1 MYDKEITPQD
11 IEKILKL
18 YAKSTELAGADQ
30 LDGRLQEFTVELTKT
45 LSDTGFLMVF
55 NWHEWLNRNE
65 VFQDLNKD
73 IHEEIKSADL
83 ETLRK
88 LMTSY
93 VRGDRFNEGLLERII
108 VDGKLHCILQRLREI
123 KEQLE
128 EGK

>member
-1 MYDKEITPQD
+1 LYDKEITPQD

-18 YAKSTELAGADQ
+18 YANSKELVGADQ
-30 LDGRLQEFTVELTKT
+30 LDGRLQEFTHELLQT
-45 LSDTGFLMVF
+45 LFETGFLMVF

-65 VFQDLNKD
+65 VFKDLNKD
-73 IHEEIKSADL
+73 IHEEIKSEDL

-93 VRGDRFNEGLLERII
+93 VRGDRFNEGLLERIV

-123 KEQLE
+123 RDQLE
-128 EGK
+128 ANM

>member
-1 MYDKEITPQD
+1 MCDKEITPKD

-18 YAKSTELAGADQ
+18 YAKSKEFVGADP
-30 LDGRLQEFTVELTKT
+30 LDGRLQEFTHELFQT
-45 LSDTGFLMVF
+45 LFETGFLMVF
-55 NWHEWLNRNE
+55 NWHEWLDRNE
-65 VFQDLNKD
+65 GFKDLNKD
-73 IHEEIKSADL
+73 IQEEIKYADL

-93 VRGDRFNEGLLERII
+93 VRGDRFNEGLLERI
-108 VDGKLHCILQRLREI
+108 VADGKLQCILQRLREI

>member
-18 YAKSTELAGADQ
+18 YAKSKEFVGSDP
-30 LDGRLQEFTVELTKT
+30 LDGRLQEFTHELFQT
-45 LSDTGFLMVF
+45 LFETGFLMVF

>member
-1 MYDKEITPQD
+1 MCDKEITPKD

-18 YAKSTELAGADQ
+18 YAKSKELVGADQ
-30 LDGRLQEFTVELTKT
+30 LDGRLQEFTYELLQT
-45 LSDTGFLMVF
+45 LFETGFLMVF

-65 VFQDLNKD
+65 VFKDLNKD

-93 VRGDRFNEGLLERII
+93 VRGDRFNEGLLERIV
-108 VDGKLHCILQRLREI
+108 VDGKLHCIISRLQEI
-123 KEQLE
+123 RDQLE
-128 EGK
+128 ADM

>member
-1 MYDKEITPQD
+1 LYDKEITPQD

-18 YAKSTELAGADQ
+18 YTKSTELAGADQ

-55 NWHEWLNRNE
+55 NWHEWLDRNE
-65 VFQDLNKD
+65 GFKDLNKD
-73 IHEEIKSADL
+73 IQEEIKYADL

-93 VRGDRFNEGLLERII
+93 VRGDRFNEGLLERM
-108 VDGKLHCILQRLREI
+108 VTDGKLHCILQRLREI

-128 EGK
+128 ESK

>member
-18 YAKSTELAGADQ
+18 YAKSKEFVGADP
-30 LDGRLQEFTVELTKT
+30 LDGRLQEFTHELLQT
-45 LSDTGFLMVF
+45 LFETGFLMVF

-65 VFQDLNKD
+65 VFQDLNRD

-93 VRGDRFNEGLLERII
+93 VRGDRFSEGLLERI
-108 VDGKLHCILQRLREI
+108 VADGKLHCILSRLQEI
-123 KEQLE
+123 RNQL
-128 EGK
+128 

>member
-18 YAKSTELAGADQ
+18 YAKSKELVGADP
-30 LDGRLQEFTVELTKT
+30 LDGRLQEFTVELMKT
-45 LSDTGFLMVF
+45 LADIGFLMVF

-65 VFQDLNKD
+65 GFKDLNKD
-73 IHEEIKSADL
+73 IQEEIKYADL

-93 VRGDRFNEGLLERII
+93 VRGDRFNEGLLERI
-108 VDGKLHCILQRLREI
+108 VADGKLQCILQRLREI

>member
-1 MYDKEITPQD
+1 MYDKEITPKD

-18 YAKSTELAGADQ
+18 YAKSKELVGADQ
-30 LDGRLQEFTVELTKT
+30 LDGRLQEFTAELMKS

-65 VFQDLNKD
+65 GFKDLNKD

-93 VRGDRFNEGLLERII
+93 VRGDRFNEGLLERI
-108 VDGKLHCILQRLREI
+108 VMDGKLHCILQRLREI
-123 KEQLE
+123 REQLE
-128 EGK
+128 ESK

>member
-18 YAKSTELAGADQ
+18 YAKSKELVGADQ

-65 VFQDLNKD
+65 VFKDLN
-73 IHEEIKSADL
+73 HNLQEEIKSADL
-83 ETLRK
+83 DTLRK
-88 LMTSY
+88 LMTCY
-93 VRGDRFNEGLLERII
+93 VRGDRFNEGLLERM
-108 VDGKLHCILQRLREI
+108 VTDGKLHCILSRLQEI
-123 KEQLE
+123 RDQLE
-128 EGK
+128 ADM

>member
-1 MYDKEITPQD
+1 MYDKEITPQV

-18 YAKSTELAGADQ
+18 YANSKELVGTDK
-30 LDGRLQEFTVELTKT
+30 LDGRLQEYTVELMKT

-65 VFQDLNKD
+65 VFKDLNHD
-73 IHEEIKSADL
+73 IQEEIKSADL
-83 ETLRK
+83 DTLRK
-88 LMTSY
+88 LMTCY

>member
-1 MYDKEITPQD
+1 LYDKEITPQD

-18 YAKSTELAGADQ
+18 YANSRELVGANP
-30 LDGRLQEFTVELTKT
+30 LNGRLQEFTHELLQT
-45 LSDTGFLMVF
+45 LFDTVFLMVF

-65 VFQDLNKD
+65 VFKDLNKD

-93 VRGDRFNEGLLERII
+93 VRGDRFNEGLLERI
-108 VDGKLHCILQRLREI
+108 VADGKLHCILQRLRELRD
-123 KEQLE
+123 QLE
-128 EGK
+128 ADM

>member
-1 MYDKEITPQD
+1 LYDKEITPQD

-55 NWHEWLNRNE
+55 NWHEWLDRNE
-65 VFQDLNKD
+65 GFKDLNKD
-73 IHEEIKSADL
+73 IQEEIKYADL

-93 VRGDRFNEGLLERII
+93 VRGDRFNE
-108 VDGKLHCILQRLREI
+108 DFWNAW
-123 KEQLE
+123 
-128 EGK
+128 